1 MLNAWICYPMNG
13 TSEVILKEKH
23 GQEVGLEWAGDW
35 RWCWAGG
42 YHGPPGGPPKGQGSP
57 LGADRMSP
65 SLHALE
71 LQENADL
78 SPGRGLNPPPLLVP
92 RLITSPSLIP
102 AGLCPAVGSC
112 KEFLE

>member
-1 MLNAWICYPMNG
+1 
-13 TSEVILKEKH
+13 
-23 GQEVGLEWAGDW
+23 
-35 RWCWAGG
+35 
-42 YHGPPGGPPKGQGSP
+42 
-57 LGADRMSP
+57 MSP